1 MRFMGILFDVD
12 GVLVDSPHERAWRE
26 ALSSL
31 MTGDWRAIAPR
42 TRYAPERFT
51 TAVYQRVIAGKPRE
65 SGARAALEHFGVPDA
80 AARAGVYSEHKQA
93 LMLQLIEA
101 GEFVAFPDA
110 VRLLLR
116 VKARGVLTAAASSS
130 RNASLLLRRL
140 RAAAFSTP
148 RQGGDAPEVAP
159 GATLLDLFDA
169 DLCGAPVPR
178 GKPAPDLFL
187 AAAHALGAPP
197 ERCLV
202 IEDASSGVQAAKA
215 AGMAALG
222 VARLSDQALLVAA
235 GADRVVT
242 SLDDVD
248 PDALVDGRLAARAA

>member
-1 MRFMGILFDVD
+1 MGVLFDVD

-26 ALSSL
+26 ALDSL
-31 MTGDWRAIAPR
+31 MTGAWREIAPQ
-42 TRYAPERFT
+42 TSYAPERFT
-51 TAVYQRVIAGKPRE
+51 TDVYQREIAGKPRE
-65 SGARAALEHFGVPDA
+65 SGARAALEYFGAPDA
-80 AARAGVYSEHKQA
+80 AARAHVYSEQKQA

-101 GEFVAFPDA
+101 GAFVAFPDA

-116 VKARGVLTAAASSS
+116 IKAHGVLTAAASSS
-130 RNASLLLRRL
+130 RNARLLLRRL
-140 RAAAFSTP
+140 RVDSFLE
-148 RQGGDAPEVAP
+148 RQQGGYLPQVAP

-187 AAAHALGAPP
+187 AAAHALDVPP

-222 VARLSDQALLVAA
+222 VARLSDRALLVAA

-248 PDALVDGRLAARAA
+248 PDALVDGRLTARAA